1 MDRLLPISLR
11 LCLRLRLRLRHP
23 SFGGS
28 IVVTDV
34 FKSSPSPPFASRYGS
49 YLPDQSPLYPSRRN
63 ETRAPQ
69 HHYNDAIPTPSNST
83 ADEAEL
89 QEFDEFVAEFEKDVM
104 ELPG

>member
-1 MDRLLPISLR
+1 MSLKAPPPHH
-11 LCLRLRLRLRHP
+11 LQ
-23 SFGGS
+23 
-28 IVVTDV
+28 VVAPTN
-34 FKSSPSPPFASRYGS
+34 PH
-49 YLPDQSPLYPSRRN
+49 YPSRRN

>member
-1 MDRLLPISLR
+1 MSLKAPPPHHLQVVADPI
-11 LCLRLRLRLRHP
+11 C
-23 SFGGS
+23 
-28 IVVTDV
+28 
-34 FKSSPSPPFASRYGS
+34 
-49 YLPDQSPLYPSRRN
+49 PDQSPLYPSRRN